1 MTSAIMDRP
10 IGMATSC
17 LPPMPARQL
26 LRYVRSAQRLGA
38 RLPMLF
44 EAMGVSEADLRHP
57 DGVAPAEMMMTL
69 IAACRQEIG
78 DPLTPLRLGEASVPQ
93 TFSDLNFGALFLPN
107 LGAALASSIA
117 TQFQMNQRFT
127 VEVERGDKTT
137 TVSLREMHNRAEP
150 PLEITLVSLG
160 LYFSN
165 IAAAGLQGGHF
176 SEIYLPGPERPEAEA
191 MAAWLNCPIH
201 FGAEHNK
208 VVIANSLLDQPLP
221 RANRHVVR
229 LYDAMME
236 SLANEKSD
244 ILRACRLYLYEEM
257 DKSPPTL
264 ARTAQ
269 ALDITERTLR
279 RRIREEGTTFRAVI
293 EGIRKHLCN
302 LYLAENSRSIEEI
315 AQLLGYSETSAFTRA
330 HMRWYGT
337 PPSRAR
343 RPISM

>member
-1 MTSAIMDRP
+1 MTIAVLERS
-10 IGMATSC
+10 IGIAAPG

-38 RLPMLF
+38 RLPMLL
-44 EAMGVSEADLRHP
+44 EALGVNESDLRHP
-57 DGVAPAEMMMTL
+57 DGLLPAELLTVL
-69 IAACRQEIG
+69 INACRQEIG
-78 DPLTPLRLGEASVPQ
+78 DPLTALRLGEASVPQ
-93 TFSDLNFGALFLPN
+93 TFSDLNFGSLFLPN

-127 VEVERGDKTT
+127 VEVNRGDQNTI
-137 TVSLREMHNRAEP
+137 VSLREQHNRVEP
-150 PLEITLVSLG
+150 PIEIVLLSLG
-160 LYFSN
+160 LYHSD

-176 SEIYLPGPERPEAEA
+176 EEIHLPGPEHPDADA
-191 MAAWLNCPIH
+191 MASWLNCPIH
-201 FGAEHNK
+201 FGADQNK
-208 VVIANSLLDQPLP
+208 IVIANGLLDQSLP
-221 RANRHVVR
+221 RANRQVVR
-229 LYDAMME
+229 LYDAMMA

-244 ILRACRLYLYEEM
+244 VLRACRLYLYEEM

-279 RRIREEGTTFRAVI
+279 RRIREEGTTFRAMI
-293 EGIRKHLCN
+293 EGLRKHLCN
-302 LYLAENSRSIEEI
+302 LYLAENTRSIEEI

-343 RPISM
+343 RPILM